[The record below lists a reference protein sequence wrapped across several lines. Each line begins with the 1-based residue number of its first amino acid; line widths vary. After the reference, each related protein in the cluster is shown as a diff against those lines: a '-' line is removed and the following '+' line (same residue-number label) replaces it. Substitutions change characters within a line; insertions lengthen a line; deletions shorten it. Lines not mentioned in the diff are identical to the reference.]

1 MRSGHNGRGLNGRYG
16 QIIEQELTG
25 SQLLAGR
32 PRRLVLTS
40 IVGIPIVIGMLVSV
54 VLYATRATPA
64 APPAPAPLPSPSATD
79 TLVRDGQLL
88 LLEPATLAP
97 VAMLA
102 GQKIEIVLNTG
113 VGQTVSTLDPSGLE
127 AVANPACHLTPI
139 CGATGAG
146 SWTFLALRPGT
157 TQLHVIFGTGNC
169 PQRASCPRLLQLLIP
184 ITVRPAST

>member
-1 MRSGHNGRGLNGRYG
+1 MADTG
-16 QIIEQELTG
+16 QIIEEELTG
-25 SQLLAGR
+25 GQPLAGR
-32 PRRLVLTS
+32 LRRLVLTS
-40 IVGIPIVIGMLVSV
+40 IVGIPIVIGVLVSV
-54 VLYATRATPA
+54 ALYATRATPA
-64 APPAPAPLPSPSATD
+64 VPPARAPLPSPSATD

-139 CGATGAG
+139 CGVTGAG

-184 ITVRPAST
+184 ITVGPAA